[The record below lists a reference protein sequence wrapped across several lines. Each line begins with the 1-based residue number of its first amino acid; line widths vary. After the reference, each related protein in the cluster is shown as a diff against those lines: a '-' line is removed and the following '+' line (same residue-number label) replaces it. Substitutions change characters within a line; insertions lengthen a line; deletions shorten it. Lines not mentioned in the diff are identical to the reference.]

1 MGMYGQ
7 TPAHMYAQPG
17 QWQQNGVNGS
27 NGMPGNIQ
35 GATPNQGLMYYNSTP
50 QVQVKNGDSSRQLQ
64 EVSTAMF
71 MTEMHNS
78 PMAMPKSQPATPGA
92 SNSSL
97 ATMAQPPAF
106 PQVNLAIPVQSNGAL
121 NGQVSVPPLQ
131 PFNRV
136 VSSDIG
142 QSYSNGDSA
151 MAAMRQ
157 EQLPPLTS
165 KEIQAISQVFTEG
178 FKMSS
183 LEEGTAFPY
192 DTTINPLTGAT
203 VDANNSIR
211 NADGF
216 ATLEE
221 IDNITIPQ
229 LEAEMDISHLTG
241 GLRQHPSAFGGISM
255 IPSRGQLDRYL
266 SVYFNFVHPL
276 LPLLHPQS
284 FRCMQAPP
292 ALIYAICALGA
303 TTCHEK
309 SMSQLLSYNCR
320 LLVTITPQKEENDR
334 TTTAPLGITQA
345 MCLLLLIA
353 TFSGDRGALDLAS
366 NLSVNL
372 IQNCLAMVQDVS
384 VLRPTGNET
393 SRSTWV
399 QREEIIRAFWM
410 AFVTI
415 GLLHAHCGLPVSMPL
430 SQIPVDMPLPGSEV
444 LWNAT
449 FTRDEDWQYYN
460 ERYQA
465 EQPPIT
471 FGELMGHIESGK
483 TSEFPSSLSPFAL
496 RILAVTISLESS
508 KDLVHNGILLWA
520 HTTKDI
526 APGSGQAGLSTRAG
540 RPYTRMVTAMGLR
553 NLAMSGGSRLINAI
567 EASLHPLILTTYAII
582 DSSFISTVIDMSLW
596 RNNLGH
602 LDAQAIAQAA
612 YDLATRPMDT
622 DQLTQLLPMAVRTVD
637 LITSMIALGP
647 HLLAVVMAAPMSL
660 YISHLFILTIEE
672 VIVTVVWFHRI
683 SRLPRSSLT
692 PDQLRVLAWT
702 EMASQ
707 KVGIHPIENS
717 MGIGIADAAA
727 RCYEAVKPW
736 VTCEVMAVSIRILI
750 SHLTA

>member
-1 MGMYGQ
+1 
-7 TPAHMYAQPG
+7 MYAQAG
-17 QWQQNGVNGS
+17 AWHQNGANGT
-27 NGMPGNIQ
+27 NGMTATTPGP
-35 GATPNQGLMYYNSTP
+35 APNQGVMYYGSTP
-50 QVQVKNGDSSRQLQ
+50 QAQAKNGDSSRQLQ

-78 PMAMPKSQPATPGA
+78 PIAMPKSQPATPGA
-92 SNSSL
+92 SGGPL
-97 ATMAQPPAF
+97 APLVAPPL
-106 PQVNLAIPVQSNGAL
+106 PQQGNMGIPVQSNGVMNSQSSMPL
-121 NGQVSVPPLQ
+121 LQ

-136 VSSDIG
+136 ISSESG
-142 QSYSNGDSA
+142 QSYSNADSA

-178 FKMSS
+178 FKMNN
-183 LEEGTAFPY
+183 LDMTQEGGPFSY
-192 DTTINPLTGAT
+192 DTHNTVGAAS
-203 VDANNSIR
+203 VEAENSIR
-211 NADGF
+211 SSDDIASLD
-216 ATLEE
+216 E
-221 IDNITIPQ
+221 IDIITIPQ
-229 LEAEMDISHLTG
+229 LEPEMDILHLTRD
-241 GLRQHPSAFGGISM
+241 LRQHPSAFGGVGM
-255 IPSRGQLDRYL
+255 IPSRGQLARYL
-266 SVYFNFVHPL
+266 AVYFNFVHPL

-284 FRCMQAPP
+284 FQCSQAPP

-309 SMSQLLSYNCR
+309 SMAQLLSYNCR
-320 LLVTITPQKEENDR
+320 LLVTITSQKEQNDR
-334 TTTAPLGITQA
+334 LTSVPLGITQA

-372 IQNCLAMVQDVS
+372 IQNSLAMVQDVH
-384 VLRPTGNET
+384 VLKSPRGNT
-393 SRSTWV
+393 PRSTWI

-415 GLLHAHCGLPVSMPL
+415 GLLHAHCGLPICLP
-430 SQIPVDMPLPGSEV
+430 QERIPPDMPLPACEV

-449 FTRDEDWQYYN
+449 FTREEDWQYY
-460 ERYQA
+460 YDHFTS
-465 EQPPIT
+465 EQPQTT
-471 FGELMGHIESGK
+471 FGELMEHIKNGK
-483 TSEFPSSLSPFAL
+483 TNEFPSSLSPFAL
-496 RILAVTISLESS
+496 RVLAVSISLLPN
-508 KDLVHNGILLWA
+508 KDLVQNGILLWA
-520 HTTKDI
+520 HTTSDI
-526 APGSGQAGLSTRAG
+526 APGRGQGGLSTRAG
-540 RPYTRMVTAMGLR
+540 RPYSQMVSAMGLR
-553 NLAMSGGSRLINAI
+553 DPAMNSGSRLINAI
-567 EASLHPLILTTYAII
+567 NASLHPLILTTYAMI
-582 DSSFISTVIDMSLW
+582 DSSFISTVVDMTLW
-596 RNNLGH
+596 RSNLGH

-612 YDLATRPMDT
+612 YDLASRPMDT
-622 DQLTQLLPMAVRTVD
+622 SQLTRLLPMAVRTVD

-736 VTCEVMAVSIRILI
+736 VTCEIIAVSIRILI